1 MKRATLVG
9 ILRETAQLLELKG
22 ENPFRV
28 RAYENAAR
36 ALEGLSEEP
45 EDLLE
50 AGTLAEIPGIGPGL
64 VTAIAEVVQGG
75 RLALHDQLRAEFP
88 PGVLDLFRIS
98 GLGPKRISTL
108 IRELGVGS
116 PSDLERACREGRVAA
131 LAGFGEKSQLKILA
145 GLAELGRHQERHLL
159 SEAQPVAEDLLGRL
173 RAHPA
178 VARAEIGGSLR
189 RWRETI
195 GDLDLVAAVPLAR
208 RAEVAG
214 LFSTIPGTEEV
225 LGSGE
230 TKVSTRLA
238 AGFQADLRMV
248 EEEEFAAA
256 LHHFTGSKEHNVALR
271 TRARQQGLTVNEYGL
286 FRGERRLRVADEKD
300 LYRHLGLAWIP
311 PEMREGLDE
320 IELAEQG
327 PLPDLLE
334 LADLRG
340 TFHVHTTWSDGTAS
354 VEQMALAA
362 AKLGWEYLGI
372 ADHSRSAAYAGGLK
386 PERVR
391 EQWKEIDA
399 WNAAG
404 RSPRLFKGTE
414 CDILQDGALDFPDE
428 LLVEFDFVVVSV
440 HSRFRMPKEEMTER
454 LVRAVSHPCA
464 TFLGHPTGRLLL
476 ARDGYELDLDAVLD
490 AAERNDTVVEVNA
503 SPHRLDLDWRA
514 LRGWLRRGRKTSIH
528 PDAHSTHGLT
538 DVRYGVGV
546 ARKAGATRGDV
557 LCALPVAE
565 VRAWLEE
572 RRGRARERLTRGERR
587 LPRPDQLRTPRNQ

>member
-1 MKRATLVG
+1 M
-9 ILRETAQLLELKG
+9 
-22 ENPFRV
+22 

-36 ALEGLSEEP
+36 ALEGLTEEP

-50 AGTLAEIPGIGPGL
+50 AGTLGEIPGIGPGL
-64 VTAIAEVVQGG
+64 VSAVAEVVHGG

-88 PGVLDLFRIS
+88 PGVLDLFRIP
-98 GLGPKRISTL
+98 GLGPKRIATL
-108 IRELGVGS
+108 IRELRVGS
-116 PSDLERACREGRVAA
+116 PADLERACRQGRVAT
-131 LAGFGEKSQLKILA
+131 LAGFGDKSQQKILA

-159 SEAQPVAEDLLGRL
+159 SAALPVAEELLARV
-173 RAHPA
+173 REHPA
-178 VARAEIGGSLR
+178 VARAEIAGSLR

-195 GDLDLVAAVPLAR
+195 GDLDLVAAVPHAR

-214 LFSTIPGTEEV
+214 LFAGLPGTEEV
-225 LGSGE
+225 LASGE

-248 EEEEFAAA
+248 EPEEFASA

-271 TRARQQGLTVNEYGL
+271 TRARQAGLTVNEYGL
-286 FRGERRLRVADEKD
+286 FRGEERLAVKEEKD

-320 IELAEQG
+320 IERAEQG
-327 PLPDLLE
+327 PFPELLE

-354 VEQMALAA
+354 LEQMAAAA

-391 EQWKEIDA
+391 EQWAAIDA

-404 RSPRLFKGTE
+404 RKPFLFKGTE
-414 CDILQDGALDFPDE
+414 CDILQDGTLDYPDE
-428 LLVEFDFVVVSV
+428 LLLGFDFVVVSV
-440 HSRFRMPKEEMTER
+440 HSRFRLAKETQTAR

-464 TFLGHPTGRLLL
+464 TFLGHPSGRLLL

-490 AAERNDTVVEVNA
+490 AAEGSGTVVEVNA

-514 LRGWLRRGRKTSIH
+514 LHGWLRRGRKTSIH
-528 PDAHSTHGLT
+528 PDAHSTQGLS
-538 DVRYGVGV
+538 DVRFGVGV
-546 ARKAGATRGDV
+546 ARKAGAERGDV
-557 LCALPVAE
+557 LCALPLEE
-565 VRAWLEE
+565 VRAWL
-572 RRGRARERLTRGERR
+572 GERR
-587 LPRPDQLRTPRNQ
+587 ARADELLARGAR

>member
-1 MKRATLVG
+1 MKRETLVG
-9 ILRETAQLLELKG
+9 ILRETGQLLELKG

-36 ALEGLSEEP
+36 ALEGLAEEP

-50 AGTLAEIPGIGPGL
+50 AGTLGEIPGIGPGL
-64 VTAIAEVVQGG
+64 VTAIAELIHGG

-88 PGVLDLFRIS
+88 HGVLDLFRIS
-98 GLGPKRISTL
+98 GLGPKRIAVL

-116 PSDLERACREGRVAA
+116 PADLERACREGRVAG
-131 LAGFGEKSQLKILA
+131 LGGFGEKSQQKILA

-159 SEAQPVAEDLLGRL
+159 SAAQPVAVELVARL
-173 RAHPA
+173 REHPA
-178 VARAEIGGSLR
+178 VTRVEIAGSLR

-195 GDLDLVAAVPLAR
+195 GDLDLVAAVALAR
-208 RAEVAG
+208 RAEVAALFTG
-214 LFSTIPGTEEV
+214 LPGTEEV
-225 LGSGE
+225 LGSGD
-230 TKVSTRLA
+230 TKVSTRLD

-248 EEEEFAAA
+248 EEEEFACA
-256 LHHFTGSKEHNVALR
+256 LHHFTGSKEHNIALR
-271 TRARQQGLTVNEYGL
+271 TRARQEGLTINEYGL
-286 FRGERRLRVADEKD
+286 FRGERRLEVGDERA

-320 IELAEQG
+320 IELAERG
-327 PLPDLLE
+327 SLPDLIE

-354 VEQMALAA
+354 VEQMASAA
-362 AKLGWEYLGI
+362 AQLGWEYLGI

-386 PERVR
+386 PDRVL
-391 EQWKEIDA
+391 EQWREIDA

-404 RSPRLFKGTE
+404 RAPHLFKGTE
-414 CDILQDGALDFPDE
+414 CDILQDGALDFPDD
-428 LLVEFDFVVVSV
+428 LLLGFDFVVVSV
-440 HSRFRMPKEEMTER
+440 HSRFRMSREAMTER
-454 LVRAVSHPCA
+454 IVRAVSHPCA

-490 AAERNDTVVEVNA
+490 AAEGNDTIVEVNA

-514 LRGWLRRGRKTSIH
+514 LRGWLRRGRRTSIH
-528 PDAHSTHGLT
+528 PDAHSTHGLS

-546 ARKAGATRGDV
+546 TRKAGATARDV
-557 LCALPVAE
+557 LNAQPLAE
-565 VRAWLEE
+565 VRGWLEA
-572 RRGRARERLTRGERR
+572 RRARAGERLAGAGR
-587 LPRPDQLRTPRNQ
+587 